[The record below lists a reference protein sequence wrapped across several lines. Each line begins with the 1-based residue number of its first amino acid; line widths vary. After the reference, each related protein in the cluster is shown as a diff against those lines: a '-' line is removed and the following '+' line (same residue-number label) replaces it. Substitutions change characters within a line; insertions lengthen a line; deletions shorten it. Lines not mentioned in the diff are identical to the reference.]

1 MDEPGATGCQSVT
14 APRTGRSIR
23 GVQLTDAVARL
34 RARPDPLPAPPH
46 AIDAQ
51 IVGKAPTTPDWVRLR
66 DEPATR
72 DAAALILLYPDTAGE
87 AHLVLTERPT
97 GTHRHAGQVSF
108 PGGKRDPG
116 DEFPVGTALREAR
129 EEVGLVTER
138 DPVEILGTLDIVDV
152 RVSGFLLVPVIAV
165 ARREPVLVADAHEV
179 AAILHVPVRHFLPS
193 APIEV
198 IEEERDGWRLRYG
211 AFPVGEHRIW
221 GATGRILGQLGA
233 VLGEAD

>member
-1 MDEPGATGCQSVT
+1 ML
-14 APRTGRSIR
+14 
-23 GVQLTDAVARL
+23 LTDAIARL
-34 RARPDPLPAPPH
+34 QARTDPLPAPPD
-46 AIDAQ
+46 AIDA
-51 IVGKAPTTPDWVRLR
+51 VVLGRGATTPDWVRLR

-72 DAAALILLYPDTAGE
+72 DAAALVLLYPDAAGE

-116 DEFPVGTALREAR
+116 DEFPVGTALREAA
-129 EEVGLVTER
+129 EEVGLDVSR
-138 DPVEILGTLDIVDV
+138 DPVTILGTLDVVDV

-165 ARREPVLVADAHEV
+165 AAREPVMLPDVREV
-179 AAILHVPVRHFLPS
+179 AAILRVPVRHFLPS

-198 IEEERDGWRLRYG
+198 VEAERDGWRLRYG
-211 AFPVGEHRIW
+211 AFPVGEHRVW

-233 VLGEAD
+233 VLGDA

>member
-1 MDEPGATGCQSVT
+1 V
-14 APRTGRSIR
+14 R
-23 GVQLTDAVARL
+23 LTDAVARL
-34 RARPDPLPAPPH
+34 RARPDPPPAPPD

-72 DAAALILLYPDTAGE
+72 DAAALILLYPDAAGE

-116 DEFPVGTALREAR
+116 DTFPVGTALREAS
-129 EEVGLVTER
+129 EEVGLDVAR
-138 DPVEILGTLDIVDV
+138 DPVEILGTLDSVDV

-165 ARREPVLVADAHEV
+165 AAREPQLEADAHEV
-179 AAILHVPVRHFLPS
+179 AAILRVPVRHFLPS

-198 IEEERDGWRLRYG
+198 VEAERDGWRLRYG

-233 VLGEAD
+233 VLGDP